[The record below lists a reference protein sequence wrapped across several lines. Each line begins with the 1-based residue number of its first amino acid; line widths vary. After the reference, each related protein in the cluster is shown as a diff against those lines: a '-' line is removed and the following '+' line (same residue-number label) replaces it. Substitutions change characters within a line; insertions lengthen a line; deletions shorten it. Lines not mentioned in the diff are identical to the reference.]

1 MERTTSDTKL
11 KWRHLEPSCQG
22 TSPEYFHSVSFNSL
36 WRAQSICFKFWFYR
50 LNKTWR
56 WHFVE
61 DLVLFV
67 STLGIHADLYSS
79 STKQAAN
86 FQHESQSDD
95 FTLRQTCWL
104 CQKAKLWL
112 QAAVLCHCF
121 LFFFCFFFNKV
132 GLQPFNKLS
141 RKRKKV
147 SGFLLL
153 LAPPLRTLFLKISPA
168 WCHEVHY
175 YHVSNT
181 MSQIV
186 TPQPKHSW
194 QEACF

>member
-1 MERTTSDTKL
+1 MECTTSDTKL
-11 KWRHLEPSCQG
+11 KWRYLEPSCQG

-56 WHFVE
+56 WHFLE

-86 FQHESQSDD
+86 FQHESQSED

-112 QAAVLCHCF
+112 QAAVLCQ
-121 LFFFCFFFNKV
+121 CFFFLIKWV
-132 GLQPFNKLS
+132 SSLS
-141 RKRKKV
+141 INSPEREKKV

-186 TPQPKHSW
+186 TTQPKHSW
-194 QEACF
+194 QEAYF